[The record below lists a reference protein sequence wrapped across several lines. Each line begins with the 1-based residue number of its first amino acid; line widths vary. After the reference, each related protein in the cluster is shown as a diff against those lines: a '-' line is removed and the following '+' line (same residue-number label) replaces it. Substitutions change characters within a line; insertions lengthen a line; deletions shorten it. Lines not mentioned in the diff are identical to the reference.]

1 MKFKNFFSYW
11 LTALL
16 VLSACTTAPPCVA
29 PANTIQTLPADHGRI
44 YFYRLTTVGNIIRPA
59 VRIDGEP
66 MGRTIPKEFFY
77 VDLPAGNYEIS
88 ASTIEKYDLSL
99 QLAAGD
105 EKYVRF
111 DVRVSVASWYV
122 RPVLV
127 NTAQGKEE
135 LQRTDYADA
144 CR

>member
-1 MKFKNFFSYW
+1 MKFKNVFSYW

-16 VLSACTTAPPCVA
+16 VLSACTTAPPCVE
-29 PANTIQTLPADHGRI
+29 PANTIQPLSADHGRI
-44 YFYRLTTVGNIIRPA
+44 YFYRVTTEANIIRPA

-66 MGRTIPKEFFY
+66 TGRAIPKEFFY
-77 VDLPAGNYEIS
+77 VDLAAGNYEIS
-88 ASTIEKYDLSL
+88 ASTIEKYDLDL
-99 QLAAGD
+99 ELAAGD
-105 EKYVRF
+105 EKYVRL
-111 DVRVSVASWYV
+111 DARVSVASWYV

-127 NTAQGKEE
+127 ETAEGKQE

>member
-1 MKFKNFFSYW
+1 M
-11 LTALL
+11 
-16 VLSACTTAPPCVA
+16 
-29 PANTIQTLPADHGRI
+29 
-44 YFYRLTTVGNIIRPA
+44 GNIIRPA
-59 VRIDGEP
+59 VRINGEP
-66 MGRTIPKEFFY
+66 TGRAIPKEFFY

-88 ASTIEKYDLSL
+88 ASTIEKYDLDL
-99 QLAAGD
+99 ELAAGD
-105 EKYVRF
+105 EKYVRI

-127 NTAQGKEE
+127 ATAEGKQE